1 MLPGLPYNMVAG
13 CKGEFPGKG
22 RELVSGSHMTYDLA
36 SEVTQHQLCHILF
49 IDTTTKSCPPPD
61 GETVKF

>member
-1 MLPGLPYNMVAG
+1 MLLGLPYNMVAG

-22 RELVSGSHMTYDLA
+22 RELVSGRRVTYDLA